1 MVPVWVT
8 KGCRAYSKILSLLAE
23 VPGEVVGVVR
33 PTHLVRA
40 RQLYTGRLM
49 MLQLPD
55 KEQVAVIGDTS
66 DTWLVS
72 DPAHARMIAAVAQRQ
87 GQMQELI
94 LMVDVGNHREGV
106 IPELTVSTAAAIME
120 NEGVSLIG
128 MGTTV
133 GCYCG
138 YKAGVADME
147 NLVSIASE
155 TEAQLGC
162 RFETLSVGSGTMLLG
177 LAEQGEMP
185 ERINQLRIGAAV
197 LVGEEPPTKRAI
209 PGLFQDA
216 FIFQGKVLET
226 SLKPP
231 TPEGSIGTDAFGNQ
245 VVFEDQGVRRL
256 CILNFGLLDVDS
268 YDLTPL
274 TEGLRIIAAASNY
287 TICDTTDCDLQPAIG
302 DTLEF
307 RMAYSSMAR
316 AMASKDVE
324 KVDLTDVCG
333 SPVEK

>member
-1 MVPVWVT
+1 
-8 KGCRAYSKILSLLAE
+8 
-23 VPGEVVGVVR
+23 VVGVVR
-33 PTHLVRA
+33 PTHLERA
-40 RQLYTGRLM
+40 RELYAGKLM

-55 KEQVAVIGDTS
+55 LDQVAVIKDTS
-66 DTWLVS
+66 DIWLVS
-72 DPAHARMIAAVAQRQ
+72 DPAHARMIATVAKQQRQ
-87 GQMQELI
+87 IQELI

-106 IPELTVSTAAAIME
+106 IPELTVATAAAIME

-128 MGTTV
+128 LGTTV

-138 YKAGVADME
+138 YKAGLADME
-147 NLVSIASE
+147 YLVDIAIE
-155 TEAQLGC
+155 AEAQLGC
-162 RFETLSVGSGTMLLG
+162 RFDTLSVGSGSMLLE

-185 ERINQLRIGAAV
+185 DRINQLRIGAAV
-197 LVGEEPPTKRAI
+197 LVGEEPPTRRAI

-226 SLKPP
+226 SLKPS
-231 TPEGSIGTDAFGNQ
+231 TPEGSIGTDAFGNKI
-245 VVFEDQGVRRL
+245 VFEHQGLRRL

-302 DTLEF
+302 DTVEF

-316 AMASKDVE
+316 AMVSRDV
-324 KVDLTDVCG
+324 KQVFITDVCG
-333 SPVEK
+333 KPC